1 MITLIA
7 IFSSDPGG
15 CFTRSPR
22 WGPAVCPRRFGPV
35 GLSVGKGGFSPHS
48 CDAERRSLGW
58 ATRTGILSLYSHF
71 RAMSL
76 PLGEIIPLHEQYGV
90 GFPSVGWTD
99 TGDRLRRRFGAPEH
113 PYYGVRRKVLSLI
126 HI

>member
-15 CFTRSPR
+15 CFARSPR
-22 WGPAVCPRRFGPV
+22 WGAGRLPPPV
-35 GLSVGKGGFSPHS
+35 RSGGSLRGEGGFSPHS

-71 RAMSL
+71 RAMSP
-76 PLGEIIPLHEQYGV
+76 PLGEIMPLHERYGV
-90 GFPSVGWTD
+90 GFP
-99 TGDRLRRRFGAPEH
+99 LRRLDGHRGPAEAE
-113 PYYGVRRKVLSLI
+113 VRGTRTPVLRRA
-126 HI
+126 